1 MIPRQKWCFAVS
13 YCGRNEAQSMLSSTT
28 ISNGFK
34 VVHNLGLSDVLGH

>member
-1 MIPRQKWCFAVS
+1 
-13 YCGRNEAQSMLSSTT
+13 MLSSTT